1 LKFHCAGDSP
11 LTDSS
16 MKPRVTERW
25 REAVVISSGVSPVSA
40 MMVDEVLFTVPPWKR
55 CKFDLATPED
65 DPASRES

>member
-1 LKFHCAGDSP
+1 
-11 LTDSS
+11 

-55 CKFDLATPED
+55 MQVEFGNAGG
-65 DPASRES
+65 